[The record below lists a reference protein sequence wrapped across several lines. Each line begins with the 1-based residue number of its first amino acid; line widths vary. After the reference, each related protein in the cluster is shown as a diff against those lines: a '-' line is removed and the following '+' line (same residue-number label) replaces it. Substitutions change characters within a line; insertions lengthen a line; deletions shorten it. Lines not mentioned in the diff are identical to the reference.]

1 MTVFPTELHVLPLH
15 KIEQFP
21 GENPIWPEI
30 SSADDVTF
38 QRKDICSEWLKLY
51 LDHQEYTCL
60 ELEVDAGWPKWY
72 NDESEYDSQSLGES
86 DSDYPSE

>member
-1 MTVFPTELHVLPLH
+1 MLSLH
-15 KIEQFP
+15 KVEQFP
-21 GENPIWPEI
+21 GENPIWPEVVDEI
-30 SSADDVTF
+30 RVNEATF
-38 QRKDICSEWLKLY
+38 QCKDICSGWLKLY